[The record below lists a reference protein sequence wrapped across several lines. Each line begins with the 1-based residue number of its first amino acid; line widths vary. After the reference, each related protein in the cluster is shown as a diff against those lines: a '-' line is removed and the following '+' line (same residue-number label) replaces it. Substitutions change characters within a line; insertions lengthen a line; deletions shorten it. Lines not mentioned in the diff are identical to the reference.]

1 MNLSSLASRIIEQA
15 GNSTRHIVAVAGPPA
30 AGKTTLA
37 ARLSKEIA
45 NRGESCAAVPMDGFH
60 LDNPILKAKG
70 LFERKGAPETF
81 DAFGFVNLISRLHDN
96 APSVYI
102 PVFDRKQD
110 LAIAGSA
117 LIEAD
122 CKYVLVEGNYLVLNS
137 APWNELARYW
147 DTTIFVNPGLSILE
161 ERLLDRWLQH
171 GLDFSDAI
179 NRARDNDI
187 PNANYVL
194 DNSVS
199 KATDIVVNSSFD
211 LKS

>member
-1 MNLSSLASRIIEQA
+1 MNLSSLATTIIEQA

-30 AGKTTLA
+30 SGKTTLA
-37 ARLSKEIA
+37 ARLCKEISD
-45 NRGESCAAVPMDGFH
+45 RGESCAAVPMDGFH

-81 DAFGFVNLISRLHDN
+81 DALGFLNLISRLRDHHKD
-96 APSVYI
+96 VYI

-122 CKYVLVEGNYLVLNS
+122 CKFIVVEGNYLLLNS
-137 APWNELARYW
+137 DPWNELKQYW
-147 DTTIFVNPGLSILE
+147 DSTIFVNPGLSVLE

-179 NRARDNDI
+179 DRARDYDI
-187 PNANYVL
+187 PNAKYVL
-194 DNSVS
+194 ENSVIS
-199 KATDIVVNSSFD
+199 ATDILIDGTFD

>member
-1 MNLSSLASRIIEQA
+1 MNLTALASTIIEQA
-15 GNSTRHIVAVAGPPA
+15 RNSDRHIVAVAGPPA
-30 AGKTTLA
+30 SGKTTLA
-37 ARLSKEIA
+37 ARLSKVISD
-45 NRGESCAAVPMDGFH
+45 RGETCAAVPMDGFH

-81 DAFGFVNLISRLHDN
+81 DAHGFINLVSRIREN
-96 APSVYI
+96 KEPVYI

-117 LIEAD
+117 LVDAS
-122 CKYVLVEGNYLVLNS
+122 CKFIVVEGNYLLLNS
-137 APWNELARYW
+137 EPWNELAQFW

-179 NRARDNDI
+179 DRARDNDI
-187 PNANYVL
+187 PNAKYVL
-194 DNSVS
+194 ENSVT
-199 KATDIVVNSSFD
+199 KPTDIVLDSTFD
-211 LKS
+211 LQS